1 MIPKTIHYC
10 WFGRGPLPRLAFEC
24 IESWRKFL
32 PDHEIKLWNE
42 DNFDI
47 NICHYTS
54 QAYKAGK
61 YAFVSD
67 YARFWILYNHGGI
80 YFDTDVKLLAPI
92 KDILQLGAFMGTE
105 TNGTETGHAWA
116 RVNPGIG
123 MAAEQGMPML
133 RELIGRYNTYRFID
147 CNNVLNLKTI
157 VEYTTEY
164 LKAHGFPNELT
175 EMIHCCGFN
184 IYPKEYFSPRSIDSR
199 NTTIT
204 PETRS
209 IHLFTNTW
217 GQQKTFGKLISHIKL
232 LLLNHIL
239 PTSYIVRRLQYN
251 KALRDK
257 YFDEHY
263 IIHDDND

>member
-92 KDILQLGAFMGTE
+92 NDILQLGIYVTWKAMNDSAVF
-105 TNGTETGHAWA
+105 NPDAWRLLFNRITG
-116 RVNPGIG
+116 R
-123 MAAEQGMPML
+123 QL
-133 RELIGRYNTYRFID
+133 TRRID
-147 CNNVLNLKTI
+147 
-157 VEYTTEY
+157 
-164 LKAHGFPNELT
+164 F
-175 EMIHCCGFN
+175 
-184 IYPKEYFSPRSIDSR
+184 KEVIINDIDLS
-199 NTTIT
+199 
-204 PETRS
+204 E
-209 IHLFTNTW
+209 
-217 GQQKTFGKLISHIKL
+217 
-232 LLLNHIL
+232 
-239 PTSYIVRRLQYN
+239 
-251 KALRDK
+251 ALRLVK
-257 YFDEHY
+257 ELADEAEGFSLRY
-263 IIHDDND
+263 GRSSLKGSRFLSGLNI